1 MGTHACISL
10 RQPYATLIALGVK
23 TYETRAR
30 NTTYRGPLLIHAS
43 SGLEGWQREGFEAL
57 DGLLGMGD
65 LVGYDRLEDMP
76 RGVIVGQAVLA
87 DTFTTER
94 ARVRRPEQEIFCDF
108 SDGRF
113 AYQMD
118 DARLIKSDTP
128 VKGQLGIF
136 HVEFDVDDVL
146 KAAA

>member
-1 MGTHACISL
+1 MVRHACISL
-10 RQPYATLIALGVK
+10 RQPYATLIAMGVK

-65 LVGYDRLEDMP
+65 LVGYERLEDMP
-76 RGVIVGQAVLA
+76 RGVIVGGAVLA
-87 DTFTTER
+87 ETFPAER
-94 ARVRRPEQEIFCDF
+94 ARIRRPEQELFCDF

-118 DARLIKSDTP
+118 DAFVIDSLLP

-136 HVEFDVDDVL
+136 HIDFDLDAAS